1 MMRETAALLL
11 VSALLAAP
19 LTALVGSRRP
29 DWASATGIV
38 TAAIAFAV
46 ALWGWAA
53 GGSQFNLDWAPSWGL
68 RLHFALDGL
77 ATLYALLATGIG
89 LAVLI
94 YAHRYV
100 RLHLEHQERALAQ
113 QTRFSGLILLFMGAM
128 VGLVLAQDLLL
139 IFLFW
144 DLTAIASY
152 FLIGFDRQE
161 ASARAAAFMAL
172 LVTGI
177 SAIGL
182 LVAVVLLQAVYQ
194 TFSLPEIAAR
204 IEPGSREISAATLIV
219 IAGLAKSAQV
229 PLHFWLP
236 RAMAAP
242 TPVSAYL
249 HSAAMVAAGVF
260 LLARFYPVLA
270 LSPRL
275 LDLLIAVGFVS
286 MAVGGALALVKDELK
301 QLLAYS
307 TIAQYGYVVVML
319 GIGGAEGIGGAAFYV
334 IAHALAKSALFLT
347 AGAVTEATGVN
358 NVSGVGGLW
367 RSLPLLAMGSGAAA
381 ATLAALPLTI
391 GFFKD
396 ELFFAA
402 ALHHSRTVTVLA
414 VVGAAMTFAYVCRFW
429 IGVFL
434 GPLRTQVQPVSPWLT
449 WPVLALGLLAVIS
462 GVVVAPAARLASAA
476 ATIPSLGLSAALEPA
491 YHLDRRPENLMAIA
505 AYLLGA
511 GLYASRR
518 WWQRG
523 VTGIAR
529 LGDRVGPERVYQT
542 SLFRLNTL
550 SDTMHRIEVHDLRGR
565 IASILLPGGVL
576 VVAGVLVTPFEES
589 FVFGPVQSTDVPLV
603 LILTLAAGAALAATI
618 PRDHLTL
625 SVVLSGLGFSLAVGY
640 ALLGGPNVALVAVLI
655 ETLFALL
662 FLGVLVAI
670 PRGQLRR
677 ASERRATGSR
687 RWRDPL
693 VALIA
698 GGVTFVVV
706 WGVLSKPA
714 ATDSASSAQMTLTPT
729 AHAKD
734 VVTAILADFRGLDTM
749 GEITVIGIALLGT
762 ATLLRG
768 GRLR

>member
-1 MMRETAALLL
+1 MMPEATALLV

-19 LTALVGSRRP
+19 LTVLLGGWRPAWGSG
-29 DWASATGIV
+29 AGIT
-38 TAAIAFAV
+38 TAAVAFAA

-53 GGSQFNLDWAPSWGL
+53 GGGELDLAWAPTWGL

-77 ATLYALLATGIG
+77 ATLYAVLATGIG
-89 LAVLI
+89 LVVLV
-94 YAHRYV
+94 YAHRYLP
-100 RLHLEHQERALAQ
+100 LHLTHQGRALAQ
-113 QTRFSGLILLFMGAM
+113 QTRFSWLVLLFMGAM

-152 FLIGFDRQE
+152 FLIGFDRHL
-161 ASARAAAFMAL
+161 ASARSAALMAL

-182 LVAVVLLQAVYQ
+182 LVAVVLLQTTYQ
-194 TFSLPEIAAR
+194 TFSLPEIVTRLESGSKETTAA
-204 IEPGSREISAATLIV
+204 ILIAV
-219 IAGLAKSAQV
+219 AGLAKSAQV

-260 LLARFYPVLA
+260 LLARLYPVLA

-275 LDLLIAVGFVS
+275 LDLLVIAGFASIAVG
-286 MAVGGALALVKDELK
+286 GTLALLKDELK

-319 GIGGAEGIGGAAFYV
+319 GIGGAEGVAGAAFYV
-334 IAHALAKSALFLT
+334 VAHALAKSALFLT
-347 AGAVTEATGVN
+347 AGAVTEATGASN
-358 NVSGVGGLW
+358 LSELGGLW
-367 RSLPLLAMGSGAAA
+367 RAQPLLAAGSGAAA
-381 ATLAALPLTI
+381 AALAALPLTI

-396 ELFFAA
+396 ELFFATT
-402 ALHHSRTVTVLA
+402 LHASRLVAILA
-414 VVGAAMTFAYVCRFW
+414 VIAAAMTFAYASRFW
-429 IGVFL
+429 FGVFL
-434 GPLRTQVQPVSPWLT
+434 GPIRAQAQPLSSWLT
-449 WPVLALGLLAVIS
+449 LPVVALGGLAVI
-462 GVVVAPAARLASAA
+462 GGIVVAPAARLASAA
-476 ATIPSLGLSAALEPA
+476 AIPSLGDAAALAPA

-511 GLYASRR
+511 AIYLRRRR
-518 WWQRG
+518 WRG
-523 VTGIAR
+523 AGEGLAHFGER
-529 LGDRVGPERVYQT
+529 FGPERLYRAT
-542 SLFRLNTL
+542 LFNLNVL
-550 SDTMHRIEVHDLRGR
+550 SDTMHRIEVHDLRSR
-565 IASILLPGGVL
+565 IASILLPGGLL
-576 VVAGVLVTPFEES
+576 VVAGVLATPHQAS
-589 FVFGPVQSTDVPLV
+589 FVRGPVSSTDLP
-603 LILTLAAGAALAATI
+603 LILILSVIAVAALATTV

-625 SVVLSGLGFSLAVGY
+625 AFVLSGVGYSLAVGY

-662 FLGVLVAI
+662 FLGVLVAM
-670 PRGQLRR
+670 PGTLLRR
-677 ASERRATGSR
+677 ASAQRATGSR

-693 VALIA
+693 LGLVA

-714 ATDSASSAQMTLTPT
+714 ATDSAANAQIRLTPD
-729 AHAKD
+729 AHASD

-749 GEITVIGIALLGT
+749 GEITVIGIALLGI